1 MTTSRFHFQE
11 NTEDIEQILSKLD
24 GDSILNT
31 PGIRSLLIFEIELVH
46 QANLGKCNNQV
57 TFLSLFCEFVKI
69 FHRFPLFQFLSFN
82 LLPALLSGRSKLG
95 TKVLDPKLNRPHL
108 P

>member
-31 PGIRSLLIFEIELVH
+31 PGIRYKSLLIFENEIVH
-46 QANLGKCNNQV
+46 EAD
-57 TFLSLFCEFVKI
+57 
-69 FHRFPLFQFLSFN
+69 R
-82 LLPALLSGRSKLG
+82 
-95 TKVLDPKLNRPHL
+95 KV
-108 P
+108 